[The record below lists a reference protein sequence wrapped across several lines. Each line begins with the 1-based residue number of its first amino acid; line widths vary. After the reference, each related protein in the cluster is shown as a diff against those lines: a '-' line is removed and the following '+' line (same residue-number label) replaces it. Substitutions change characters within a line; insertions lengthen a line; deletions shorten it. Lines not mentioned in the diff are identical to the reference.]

1 MSLTRRRIER
11 RNPEA
16 TRNALLRAGTEL
28 FAESGYDGVR
38 VEALARRAG
47 VNKAMIN
54 YHFGG
59 KRKLYETIIAS
70 VFDELGSRVT
80 ALEASP
86 RPPGELLHEFIGGF
100 TELAARHQPGFPA
113 LVLREIIASGK
124 FPPWLQPRVMKVFLG
139 MRAIISRGVREGR
152 FRPVDPTI
160 VHMNLIGGLVFFLA
174 TEPVRRRAFEAQRL
188 GEPPSIEA
196 YVRYVQELMHR
207 GLERPGRSRTP
218 RGASA

>member
-1 MSLTRRRIER
+1 MKVARRRLER
-11 RNPEA
+11 RDPEA
-16 TRNALLRAGTEL
+16 TRKALLQAGAEL

-70 VFDELGSRVT
+70 VFDELGGRVA
-80 ALEASP
+80 ALEASS
-86 RPPGELLHEFIGGF
+86 RPPGELLDEFVGGF
-100 TELAARHQPGFPA
+100 SELAARHQPGFPA
-113 LVLREIIASGK
+113 LVVREIIASGR
-124 FPPWLQPRVMKVFLG
+124 FSPWLLPRVLKVFLG
-139 MRAIISRGVREGR
+139 LREIISRGVRDGE
-152 FRPVDPTI
+152 FRDVDPSI
-160 VHMNLIGGLVFFLA
+160 VYMNLIGGLVFFLA
-174 TEPVRRRAFEAQRL
+174 TEPVRRRTFEAQRL
-188 GEPPSIEA
+188 GEPPTIDA